1 MHAIAI
7 STISTLE
14 RYIGEVA
21 GERKRTKREEERKRG
36 GGGNGVKTAR
46 WVILPTCSY
55 SYQHM
60 ALLITSNY
68 NTCKQCILRYANLV
82 SPLLVLMH
90 SAEVEK
96 LGYIV
101 WARIECCVLYRLWP
115 KVLRFA
121 RVSQYRKNSEWTTAA
136 VGFGTF
142 RTAVRYFR
150 QNLPKRWQRISAVGI
165 NLSRMNPRSEQYQLQ
180 LYIF

>member
-14 RYIGEVA
+14 RYIREVE
-21 GERKRTKREEERKRG
+21 GERKRTKREKERRG
-36 GGGNGVKTAR
+36 RNGVKTAR

-90 SAEVEK
+90 SAEVGK

-115 KVLRFA
+115 KVLHFA
-121 RVSQYRKNSEWTTAA
+121 RVPQYHKNSTEQTTVA
-136 VGFGTF
+136 VGFEITYW
-142 RTAVRYFR
+142 TAMCYFR
-150 QNLPKRWQRISAVGI
+150 RNLPKRWQQISCGW
-165 NLSRMNPRSEQYQLQ
+165 N
-180 LYIF
+180 